1 MLDLE
6 PIKARLAAATPGPWV
21 MMPSK
26 NKGGLGKFVGSP
38 GCGFPVCEMFVI
50 REKWGEDMRF
60 IANAPADLAA
70 LMAEVERLRDFLGAM
85 IEAWDLLDPEYDRDR
100 VGYEI
105 LEGAASNAR
114 AYLAI
119 EPIKLRA
126 RVPQSAEF
134 ITNAVDDIDTL
145 VAEVERL
152 RRQRAVDQ
160 DQIRSYARALNWYAE
175 PANWVERIDDRGRDK
190 LSFRWADDDG
200 HMARWALSRWQQNE
214 AEKKD

>member
-6 PIKARLAAATPGPWV
+6 SIRSRVKDPQKLE
-21 MMPSK
+21 
-26 NKGGLGKFVGSP
+26 FV
-38 GCGFPVCEMFVI
+38 FNVVEDVC
-50 REKWGEDMRF
+50 
-60 IANAPADLAA
+60 DL
-70 LMAEVERLRDFLGAM
+70 
-85 IEAWDLLDPEYDRDR
+85 I
-100 VGYEI
+100 
-105 LEGAASNAR
+105 
-114 AYLAI
+114 
-119 EPIKLRA
+119 
-126 RVPQSAEF
+126 
-134 ITNAVDDIDTL
+134 
-145 VAEVERL
+145 AEVERL

>member
-6 PIKARLAAATPGPWV
+6 PIKV
-21 MMPSK
+21 
-26 NKGGLGKFVGSP
+26 
-38 GCGFPVCEMFVI
+38 
-50 REKWGEDMRF
+50 
-60 IANAPADLAA
+60 
-70 LMAEVERLRDFLGAM
+70 
-85 IEAWDLLDPEYDRDR
+85 R
-100 VGYEI
+100 V
-105 LEGAASNAR
+105 R
-114 AYLAI
+114 YLQTD
-119 EPIKLRA
+119 ECVA
-126 RVPQSAEF
+126 RVIE
-134 ITNAVDDIDTL
+134 DIDAL

-214 AEKKD
+214 GAEKKGD